1 MRDFDRIRSFILS
14 YGHEEAD
21 MLGELY
27 RNAVANDIPVIRP
40 DMKELLRLLLLI
52 KRPKRILE
60 VGTAWGFSA
69 LFMSECV
76 PEAKVITIEL
86 DPVRAEEAR
95 QRIRQMGKE
104 PAAMKEGENA
114 GEYAEKNSGIGA
126 FDDQTGIRRTEEQ
139 AGIRVLEGD
148 AAVVLKELSDDP
160 KRFDFVFIDAAKAQ
174 YGEYFELIRPMLA
187 PGAVVVSDNVLQDG
201 SILESHFL
209 VEKRD
214 RTIHDRMRE
223 YLRFL
228 TETPGLVTSILPVGD
243 GAAVTYIKDGTDPSD
258 RIS

>member
-104 PAAMKEGENA
+104 PAAMKEGESI
-114 GEYAEKNSGIGA
+114 ETGA
-126 FDDQTGIRRTEEQ
+126 PKEQ

-148 AAVVLKELSDDP
+148 AAVVLKELSDGPAD
-160 KRFDFVFIDAAKAQ
+160 FDFVFIDAAKAQ

-243 GAAVTYIKDGTDPSD
+243 GAAVTYVKGETDPSD
-258 RIS
+258 CIL